1 MTEPAA
7 EQMLPQCFYRHVA
20 ERPDATYLTQPL
32 GGGRVDDYSFARVM
46 DEAKRIAAHIRS
58 FDLPKGSK
66 IAMLSKNCAHFFI
79 TDLAIWMS
87 GHVSVAL
94 YPTLT
99 PDIVQYILEHSE
111 AKLLFLGKLDA
122 PNWADMRTGIPD
134 EIPLVTFPF
143 PLDDPPARAKAW
155 NDILREQEPISDT
168 PHRDPDDESIIIYTS
183 GSTGTPKGVLHSFRT
198 LSLPTHELT
207 KTIGATPSDRMLSYL
222 PLAHA
227 MDRWLSECMSMYVG
241 MHVFF
246 AESVDTFVEDL
257 KRAHPT
263 LFISVPRLWLKF
275 QLGVF
280 AKMPEKKLERMLRIP
295 VLSGIVKRKVLSG
308 LGLDA
313 VRFAGSGS
321 APIPEELITWY
332 RNLGLELLEGYGM
345 SENFNYSHLTMP
357 GRGRPGY
364 IGHAHPGVECRLDD
378 SGEILVKSP
387 GNMLGYYK
395 QPELTAEAFTE
406 DGFLRTGDQGVVDD
420 DGRLKI
426 TGRIKELFK
435 TSKGKYVAPVPIENM
450 LNAHHRLELSCVG
463 GSSMPAT
470 HAVVQLAD
478 DLRPKLG
485 DAAFRAELTKELE
498 KLLAQVNAQIPGYE
512 QLAFLAVAKDPWT
525 TEGGQLTPTMKIKRP
540 VIERQYQPKL
550 DAWYRAGKT
559 VIWEE

>member
-46 DEAKRIAAHIRS
+46 EEAKRIAAHIRS

-295 VLSGIVKRKVLSG
+295 VLSGIVKRKVLAG

-364 IGHAHPGVECRLDD
+364 IGHAQPGVECRLDD

-387 GNMLGYYK
+387 GNMLGYFK

-498 KLLAQVNAQIPGYE
+498 TLLAQVNAQIPGYE

-550 DAWYRAGKT
+550 DAWYRAGKK

>member
-295 VLSGIVKRKVLSG
+295 VLSGIVKRKVLAG

-525 TEGGQLTPTMKIKRP
+525 TEGGQLTPP
-540 VIERQYQPKL
+540 
-550 DAWYRAGKT
+550 
-559 VIWEE
+559 

>member
-1 MTEPAA
+1 
-7 EQMLPQCFYRHVA
+7 
-20 ERPDATYLTQPL
+20 
-32 GGGRVDDYSFARVM
+32 
-46 DEAKRIAAHIRS
+46 
-58 FDLPKGSK
+58 
-66 IAMLSKNCAHFFI
+66 
-79 TDLAIWMS
+79 
-87 GHVSVAL
+87 
-94 YPTLT
+94 
-99 PDIVQYILEHSE
+99 
-111 AKLLFLGKLDA
+111 
-122 PNWADMRTGIPD
+122 
-134 EIPLVTFPF
+134 
-143 PLDDPPARAKAW
+143 
-155 NDILREQEPISDT
+155 
-168 PHRDPDDESIIIYTS
+168 
-183 GSTGTPKGVLHSFRT
+183 
-198 LSLPTHELT
+198 
-207 KTIGATPSDRMLSYL
+207 
-222 PLAHA
+222 
-227 MDRWLSECMSMYVG
+227 MYVG